1 MTGFLRG
8 TGCLLLLCAG
18 IGGGYAVPAHM
29 KECQRQVSVF
39 ARLLDYL
46 AEMLD
51 AQALTGPELLQRAA
65 RSPDFAAF
73 CPAGTLAGTLA
84 GLALPEG
91 LPDALQSEIQE
102 TLAAAEESP
111 RLSAC
116 AALHRLAKHCE
127 AEAAAQAERYSA
139 ARRLWPRLGAC
150 LGALTAIL
158 LW

>member
-18 IGGGYAVPAHM
+18 IGGGFAVPAHI
-29 KECQRQVSVF
+29 KERQRQVSVF

-65 RSPDFAAF
+65 RSPDFAVF
-73 CPAGTLAGTLA
+73 CPAGTLA

-91 LPDALQSEIQE
+91 LPNALQSEIRE
-102 TLAAAEESP
+102 TLVAAEESP

-116 AALHRLAKHCE
+116 AALHRLAKRCE
-127 AEAAAQAERYSA
+127 AEAAVQAERYSA